1 MDDHAINLSPAVCGM
16 ESNKSRHDV
25 GRLSRRGFLSVAAGL
40 CLAKLAHA
48 AVGRSKSVPDQWED
62 HVEPPRE
69 LNDRFLKKYDRR
81 FSADDRSLFL
91 TFDDGPLVHT
101 GRILELLA
109 EKRHK
114 ATFFVLG
121 RNLETPSLRKLAVK
135 ALQDGHDLGNHSY
148 DHPDFSTISAKRA
161 VREIIHTHALIQ
173 ELVAE
178 AEADATRQNLF
189 FRFPYG
195 VTGSRS
201 NHIQLREILAE
212 LNYRVAG
219 WDLDT
224 RDWAMDAGWF
234 GRSPSRVI
242 ASLKSAKPW
251 DVVLLHDRLKTAQ
264 NLDRMLEVLDS
275 QSLMSVPLSDLE
287 FGHRMQPEKMIE
299 VYPALDLAEPPP
311 ADQLTEELLETLL
324 RPPR

>member
-1 MDDHAINLSPAVCGM
+1 M
-16 ESNKSRHDV
+16 ESNKSKHDV
-25 GRLSRRGFLSVAAGL
+25 GGLSRRGFLAIAAGL

-62 HVEPPRE
+62 YVEPPRE
-69 LNDRFLKKYDRR
+69 SSDRFLKKYDRR

-91 TFDDGPLVHT
+91 TFDDGPIACT

-121 RNLETPSLRKLAVK
+121 RNLENPSLRRFAVK
-135 ALQDGHDLGNHSY
+135 ALQDGHDIANHSY

-161 VREIIHTHALIQ
+161 VREITSTHALIR
-173 ELVAE
+173 EVVLE

-201 NHIQLREILAE
+201 NHVQLRETLAE

-224 RDWAMDAGWF
+224 RDWAMEAGWF
-234 GRSPSRVI
+234 GRTPSRVI

-264 NLDRMLEVLDS
+264 NLDRMLEVLECH
-275 QSLMSVPLSDLE
+275 SLMSVPLSDLE
-287 FGHRMQPEKMIE
+287 FGHRVQPDKMIE
-299 VYPALDLAEPPP
+299 VYPSLDLAEPAP
-311 ADQLTEELLETLL
+311 ADQLTEELLESLM